1 MTVVAEDY
9 APGQGR
15 VAVLGLGTIGA
26 GMARSLLRAGLPVD
40 VWNRTPERAA
50 DLAGAG
56 AVAHTGP
63 AGAVADAG
71 VAITILSDA
80 AATRSVALDA
90 GMLAAMRP
98 GAVWA
103 QMGTIG
109 VSATEELAG
118 IVTAQRPDVMFV
130 DAPVSGTRAPAEA
143 GELLVLASGPERA
156 RPLLEPV
163 FGAVGQ
169 ATRWL
174 GAAGAGSRLK
184 LVMNT
189 WLMFLIEGAAEVMA
203 LADAVGVDRSE
214 VLDLLGN
221 GRMASPV
228 AAAKARKMDSGD
240 DSPDFALALAV
251 KDMSLALDAAPGWS
265 LDVLRS
271 LGGRQHPGELLLAL
285 VHQRVRSLQE
295 GGALAG
301 ERQGV
306 GAAVGVA
313 PVTPDEPLCFQVVGE
328 RDQGG
333 AVDAERGGDILLR
346 GPVGVRDRRQDGVVP
361 GVQGQHRHLLVGAPA
376 SRRGRAA
383 KQVGETPGE
392 RSGGRRLT
400 GYGAPLVC

>member
-40 VWNRTPERAA
+40 VWNRTPER
-50 DLAGAG
+50 GAG
-56 AVAHTGP
+56 V
-63 AGAVADAG
+63 V
-71 VAITILSDA
+71 ITIMSDA

-90 GMLAAMRP
+90 RMLAAMRP

-109 VSATEELAG
+109 VAATEELAA
-118 IVTAQRPDVMFV
+118 IVAAQRPDVMFV

-174 GAAGAGSRLK
+174 GEAGAGSRLK

-228 AAAKARKMDSGD
+228 AAVKARKMDSGD
-240 DSPDFALALAV
+240 DSPDFALELAV

-265 LDVLRS
+265 LDVLAALRDRWQR
-271 LGGRQHPGELLLAL
+271 LVDQGMGELDL
-285 VHQRVRSLQE
+285 S
-295 GGALAG
+295 
-301 ERQGV
+301 
-306 GAAVGVA
+306 AA
-313 PVTPDEPLCFQVVGE
+313 
-328 RDQGG
+328 
-333 AVDAERGGDILLR
+333 
-346 GPVGVRDRRQDGVVP
+346 
-361 GVQGQHRHLLVGAPA
+361 RHGL
-376 SRRGRAA
+376 
-383 KQVGETPGE
+383 
-392 RSGGRRLT
+392 
-400 GYGAPLVC
+400 

>member
-26 GMARSLLRAGLPVD
+26 GMARSLLRARLPVD
-40 VWNRTPERAA
+40 VWNRTPERGA

-56 AVAHTGP
+56 AVAHAEP
-63 AGAVADAG
+63 AGAVEHAG
-71 VAITILSDA
+71 VVITIMSDA

-90 GMLAAMRP
+90 RMLAAMRP

-118 IVTAQRPDVMFV
+118 VVIAQRPDVMFV

-174 GAAGAGSRLK
+174 GEAGAGSRLK

-228 AAAKARKMDSGD
+228 AAVKARKMDSGD
-240 DSPDFALALAV
+240 DSPDFALELAV

-265 LDVLRS
+265 LDVLAALRDRWQR
-271 LGGRQHPGELLLAL
+271 LVDQGMGELDL
-285 VHQRVRSLQE
+285 S
-295 GGALAG
+295 
-301 ERQGV
+301 
-306 GAAVGVA
+306 AA
-313 PVTPDEPLCFQVVGE
+313 
-328 RDQGG
+328 
-333 AVDAERGGDILLR
+333 
-346 GPVGVRDRRQDGVVP
+346 
-361 GVQGQHRHLLVGAPA
+361 RHGL
-376 SRRGRAA
+376 
-383 KQVGETPGE
+383 
-392 RSGGRRLT
+392 
-400 GYGAPLVC
+400 